1 MNPLLPMIGI
11 KLKLLLRRPLLLA
24 LCLILPILLS
34 LLAGATVERND
45 LAQLRAGYADLAGNE
60 ESSKLVHMLVASGMG
75 WHPTDEAA
83 ISRAIELGQLDG
95 ALIIPPA
102 FGDRQAVSQV
112 DDAYACEY
120 IPGKDS
126 LADGLIRENFLV
138 CLLALSAVGKL
149 EKDLSTLPA
158 AAQLSESSLGRMLEA
173 STEEARRQG
182 ASLKVDLH
190 NLDDQDVLPVIG
202 VPDVAIEVFFLSIFS
217 LLGSLLLA
225 DAATR
230 QRLRSLPG
238 GFRRDF
244 LTSVLTL
251 ALTGCLQ
258 LVAMVGLTRLLLPGT
273 SRPANY
279 PIVMGVLLLFML
291 AYGQLV
297 ALIPGDRRFVPASLA
312 LFLSLMAGGG
322 FIRLPSLWMEGLG
335 QFTPHGWALAKLS
348 GLPVTFPTAAMAASW
363 LVLLLLAYF
372 LQKKSTYSAA

>member
-1 MNPLLPMIGI
+1 MNPLLTMIGI

-45 LAQLRAGYADLAGNE
+45 LSQLRAGYADLAGNE
-60 ESSKLVHMLVASGMG
+60 ESGKLVHMLVASGMG
-75 WHPTDEAA
+75 WHPTDEAT

-244 LTSVLTL
+244 LASVLTL

-258 LVAMVGLTRLLLPGT
+258 LVSMVGLTRLLLPGT

-279 PIVMGVLLLFML
+279 PLVMGVLLLFML
-291 AYGQLV
+291 AYGQMV
-297 ALIPGDRRFVPASLA
+297 ALIPGDRRFVPASLV
-312 LFLSLMAGGG
+312 LFLSLVAGGG

-348 GLPVTFPTAAMAASW
+348 GLPVAFPTAALVASW